1 MSIVPMILF
10 GGTIK
15 ENIAYGKPDAT
26 ETEIM
31 LAAKQA
37 NALNFIESF
46 PEKKQLWER
55 GGNYLRSKTTHRY
68 SVHF

>member
-1 MSIVPMILF
+1 M
-10 GGTIK
+10 
-15 ENIAYGKPDAT
+15 T

-46 PEKKQLWER
+46 LKNLKQLWEKEEL
-55 GGNYLRSKTTHRY
+55 NYLRSKTTHRY

>member
-1 MSIVPMILF
+1 MSIVPRCHFIWWDQ
-10 GGTIK
+10 K

-46 PEKKQLWER
+46 PEKFETLWE
-55 GGNYLRSKTTHRY
+55 KEE
-68 SVHF
+68 

>member
-1 MSIVPMILF
+1 LFQDVILF

-46 PEKKQLWER
+46 PENSKQLWE
-55 GGNYLRSKTTHRY
+55 KEEEII
-68 SVHF
+68 

>member
-1 MSIVPMILF
+1 MRLAPRCHFIWWDH
-10 GGTIK
+10 K
-15 ENIAYGKPDAT
+15 RKYIAYGKPDAT

-46 PEKKQLWER
+46 PENSKQLWEKEEKLSEVKD
-55 GGNYLRSKTTHRY
+55 NASL
-68 SVHF
+68 

>member
-1 MSIVPMILF
+1 VFQDVILF

-46 PEKKQLWER
+46 PENSNNCGKR
-55 GGNYLRSKTTHRY
+55 GEII
-68 SVHF
+68 

>member
-1 MSIVPMILF
+1 MR
-10 GGTIK
+10 
-15 ENIAYGKPDAT
+15 

-46 PEKKQLWER
+46 PEKFEQLWR
-55 GGNYLRSKTTHRY
+55 KRSEII
-68 SVHF
+68 